1 MQNNNIGIIIFI
13 TLCILTILGS
23 LFLFSRYSISKDL
36 GFTLVFASLLLVI
49 CIVLYVYMSNTSSI
63 HPSGTKYSCVNG
75 KCVKD
80 SKGQYASH
88 DDCVK
93 NCKSPTPGTK
103 YSCVNGKCVQDP
115 NGQYTSHDDCVN
127 NCNPPSPVTKY
138 SCTARGMCVQDPNG
152 QYASHDDCV
161 NNCNPSPQSL
171 SISSDTLK
179 QKIRSNPFDAV
190 NIYTSS
196 KIPKTGA
203 LLNYTSIE
211 YDPFNYP
218 LDANSASGPILDGIN
233 KWFTA
238 TLSQCSSG
246 DFVIINGDFIS
257 MDTNTKKTLVSKCNA
272 GVNVILVVDRWEVS
286 GYPLLSSKTEKEWSP
301 KIDSN
306 SGCISA
312 GSCNKTQSSDKY
324 PYGCPDGSPGSG
336 NSYCTNTND
345 VIIQLKEC
353 KNFYLLDEAATKLN
367 TQTGTSRNSPWHN
380 HRHVSTFYLPSKN
393 TGSVFKGSW
402 NFTGGSDPQNSIPGQ
417 KESGF
422 VVTADIS
429 SDIIQTDI
437 IWNYYWLASMS
448 VFCPASLAPPETFT
462 VPGKNSSLIFNK
474 MLKLVTGSNIDKDH
488 DQLLFPKYGS
498 TVELYSITQ
507 QYDAIHQKNTTYIG
521 ADANAVLS
529 IGFAPPP
536 GPPRDKKGIP
546 NPTPWEGS
554 GTSTMLERKIND
566 GSQSQSTSF
575 KDAWNKLSCISN
587 TMQFL
592 YPYTPV
598 YDKNPAP
605 PDSWKVP
612 TGSKALNCGNAT
624 VEYFSSDARE
634 DARED
639 APGNIGDTCS
649 KDSDCDTDGLYCN
662 QGYCVFT
669 GDTRCSTPSCKACG
683 PPKSKLK
690 SAVCKVAKN
699 APPGCYSIPVSG
711 CEPDSSGNIT
721 CSEKCPCYTCSKSC
735 PVAATPN
742 DISGVCLIKD
752 QDGNQVPS
760 NKCYKLN
767 GKNYDCAA
775 RVPWGPGGL
784 WLGGLL
790 YKFWKDA
797 GDNSDNKSVYVSMYS
812 SFDDAGEGCIFNC
825 DTGITGGTS
834 AWDATTLT
842 SSQYNYPGVNSI
854 DSGTWYSKAD
864 PNSVQ
869 NVVDFLTKN
878 GSVYLLRGQWANLS
892 TNASSG
898 GAFRKFKD
906 LGKDRYNA
914 KLFLAQQKQVTKTGK
929 DGTVTTTVDSK
940 GNPLHTTNS
949 QRNHSKVYIS
959 KDSIASCSGH
969 PYNGGVQDWG
979 GINEILLVEKCP
991 NACKPVRSNWEEEFK
1006 YGEELVNAATFPWAS
1021 DWSQEPKSNNPAAT
1035 KLTNVSWSS
1044 GSKTGGLIQI

>member
-23 LFLFSRYSISKDL
+23 LFLFTHYSLLKDL
-36 GFTLVFASLLLVI
+36 GFTLVFASLLLIV
-49 CIVLYVYMSNTSSI
+49 CIVLYVYMGNTSSG
-63 HPSGTKYSCVNG
+63 HPSATKYSCTAGGMCVQDSNG
-75 KCVKD
+75 QYTSHDDCVKNCKPPSPATKYSCTAGGTCVQD
-80 SKGQYASH
+80 SNGQYSSH

-93 NCKSPTPGTK
+93 NCKSPTPA
-103 YSCVNGKCVQDP
+103 
-115 NGQYTSHDDCVN
+115 
-127 NCNPPSPVTKY
+127 TKY
-138 SCTARGMCVQDPNG
+138 SCTARGTCIEDAKG
-152 QYASHDDCV
+152 QYSSQDDCLK
-161 NNCNPSPQSL
+161 NCKPLPQSL
-171 SISSDTLK
+171 SVSSDTLK
-179 QKIRSNPFDAV
+179 QKIGSNPFDAV

-218 LDANSASGPILDGIN
+218 LDANSASGTILDGIN
-233 KWFTA
+233 KWFTS

-257 MDTNTKKTLVSKCNA
+257 MDTPTKTTLVNKCNA

-301 KIDSN
+301 KINSN
-306 SGCISA
+306 SGCISD
-312 GSCNKTQSSDKY
+312 GPCKSSSSDKY
-324 PYGCPDGSPGSG
+324 PYGCPDGSPGNG
-336 NSYCTNTND
+336 QNYCKDTND
-345 VIIQLKEC
+345 VIIQLKGC

-393 TGSVFKGSW
+393 IGSVFKGSW
-402 NFTGGSDPQNSIPGQ
+402 NFTGGSDPRNSIPGQ

-448 VFCPASLAPPETFT
+448 VFCPASLPPPEKFT
-462 VPGKNSSLIFNK
+462 VPGNSSPIFNK

-488 DQLLFPKYGS
+488 DQLLFPKYG
-498 TVELYSITQ
+498 TPVELYSITQ
-507 QYDAIHQKNTTYIG
+507 QNNKTYIG

-536 GPPRDKKGIP
+536 GPPRDKKGLP

-554 GTSTMLERKIND
+554 GSTMLERTIND
-566 GSQSQSTSF
+566 GSQPTKF
-575 KDAWNKLSCISN
+575 KDAWTKLSCISN
-587 TMQFL
+587 TMQFM

-612 TGSKALNCGNAT
+612 TGSKAPNCGSAT
-624 VEYFSSDARE
+624 VEYFSSDAS
-634 DARED
+634 
-639 APGNIGDTCS
+639 GNIGDTCS
-649 KDSDCDTDGLYCN
+649 KDSDCSANGSYCN

-669 GDTRCSTPSCKACG
+669 GDTRCTNCQACG
-683 PPKSKLK
+683 LAKSRPK
-690 SAVCKVAKN
+690 SAVCAVGGENWPQKQPPAL
-699 APPGCYSIPVSG
+699 PGCYSMPASG

-721 CSEKCPCYTCSKSC
+721 CSAECPCYTCSEPPANCTVVTDPSD
-735 PVAATPN
+735 V
-742 DISGVCLIKD
+742 SGVCFLKD
-752 QDGNQVPS
+752 QDGNPIPS

-790 YKFWKDA
+790 YKFWKEA

-825 DTGITGGTS
+825 GTGNTGGNS
-834 AWDATTLT
+834 AWGSDTIT

-854 DSGTWYSKAD
+854 DSVYWYSKAD
-864 PNSVQ
+864 PNSIQ

-878 GSVYLLRGQWANLS
+878 GSVYLLRGQWAKLS
-892 TNASSG
+892 TDTG

-906 LGKDRYNA
+906 VGKDRYNA
-914 KLFLAQQKQVTKTGK
+914 KLFLAQQKQITKNGGN
-929 DGTVTTTVDSK
+929 GTATTKVGSD
-940 GNPLHTTNS
+940 GNPLSNINS
-949 QRNHSKVYIS
+949 QRNHTKVYIS

-969 PYNGGVQDWG
+969 PYNGSMQDWG

-991 NACKPVRSNWEEEFK
+991 NACKPVRSNWEQEFK
-1006 YGEELVNAATFPWAS
+1006 YGEELVNASTFPWAS
-1021 DWSQEPKSNNPAAT
+1021 AWSQEPNANNPAAT

-1044 GSKTGGLIQI
+1044 GSKTGGLVQI